1 MLMKIGLVCPYDIFK
16 NGGVQECVLALKSE
30 FQKLGHS
37 ACIITPRPKG
47 VEAEHIDGIFLIGGS
62 RDFNSPF
69 HATTAQISA
78 SIDNQ
83 SIDNLLSEHQFDI
96 LHFHEP
102 WVPIVSRQILAR
114 SNTINVAT
122 FHAKLPD
129 TIMSKTLEKVIT
141 PYTKSILKYIDALTA
156 VSDSASEY
164 VSSLTKTPIN
174 IIPNG
179 IDIDKFKRNTNA
191 NRQNQT
197 VLFIGRLEKR
207 KGIIYLLRAFML
219 LKESNPDTKLK
230 IAGDGPDRHKLE
242 RFVNDNHIS
251 DVEFLGFVDEATKL
265 RLLQEATVY
274 CSPAIYGE
282 SFGIVLLEAMVAG
295 AVIVAGD
302 NPGYSGVLRD
312 TGAVSLVNPKD
323 IGEFSRRLNLML
335 FDKDL
340 RKVWLN
346 WSSDY
351 VAQFDYSL
359 IAKRYLKLYKQT
371 IKERTR

>member
-30 FQKLGHS
+30 FQKLGHL
-37 ACIITPRPKG
+37 AYIITPRPKG

-179 IDIDKFKRNTNA
+179 IDIDKFKRDTNA

-219 LKESNPDTKLK
+219 LKESNPDVKLK

-242 RFVNDNHIS
+242 KFVNDNDIS
-251 DVEFLGFVDEATKL
+251 GVEFLGFVDEATKL

-302 NPGYSGVLRD
+302 NPGYSGVLKD